1 MSGVN
6 HYALLRLKQSKHFRL
21 LVSRGAKGSEVIA
34 PPQLAQVHLPA
45 NLGFSV
51 EAGMAEPPK
60 SSAGAGPSAS
70 SAKSGISGA
79 SEAADISG
87 GASTVSRLLLFP

>member
-1 MSGVN
+1 M
-6 HYALLRLKQSKHFRL
+6 KQSRHFRL
-21 LVSRGAKGSEVIA
+21 LVSRGVKGSEVIV

-45 NLGFSV
+45 NFGFSV
-51 EAGMAEPPK
+51 EAGIAEAPK
-60 SSAGAGPSAS
+60 SSEGAGPSAS

-87 GASTVSRLLLFP
+87 GTSTVSRLLLFP